1 MNVTRKVHKHLFK
14 AWLAMARLSSKQV
27 KVNVCSLVELANM
40 DIDSAY
46 LSKDCQS
53 GYAVT
58 TDGELVGLF
67 SLVRGRGKALILESI
82 LNGVTHLN
90 CFDGVLT
97 ELYAIQG
104 FVEVARKKN
113 YIEGKPDVVYM
124 KLGERV

>member
-1 MNVTRKVHKHLFK
+1 MNVTRKVPTPLYK
-14 AWLAMARLSSKQV
+14 AWLAMARLKNGLV
-27 KVNVCSLVELANM
+27 KTNVCSLVELVQL
-40 DIDSAY
+40 DIHTAY
-46 LSKDCQS
+46 LSKDYQS